1 MERKDTCSFSF
12 PGSREGNTELLET
25 VQRANS
31 LLSCLLA

>member
-12 PGSREGNTELLET
+12 PGSREDNAKFLET

-31 LLSCLLA
+31 PLSRLLA